1 MSSRV
6 LVDVVFE
13 VFDRDSWSRSSESLS
28 AALVPLCVVIL
39 VNMTASEGSIATMCD
54 RFLEEEFPEN
64 DQLEGLEKSNF
75 NADLNASE
83 QENDDDLFADVS
95 FRNSNGKEHESDIFS
110 GKSTTTDLKRRF
122 FESDAFGIGRFSRG
136 RPPLES
142 ITTQFPSILRLECDV
157 QIGSMDRRTVLLRF
171 ATEDE
176 CKRTWIRGQ
185 AEVDGVHFLSSAM
198 VALRILDLVVLSL
211 SLSCGAVGVRCRWHG
226 ICSAQVTESTDFV
239 ELTNKEPWLSSTKLV
254 VKPDML
260 FGKCGKNGLVAL
272 KLDLPEV
279 AEFVKVHLG
288 VEVEMGGCKA
298 PITIFIVE
306 PFPVDM
312 RGELHDIAAFK
323 NFQKWGN
330 IEFPMLF
337 GSVLSP
343 TESFIHSLDKKKTSA
358 SFKFTVLNP
367 KGRIWTIVAGD
378 VNGRNFSDPLYTAP
392 SSDEVAI
399 STSETVDM
407 FEGPKGV
414 EMTKKVKDM
423 VYELFNAYKPSNDNV
438 SSTSTPTSSSNIGEC
453 QVRMKKRMQE
463 KFVRH
468 KLQSGNAGDQMSE
481 LDKYLNEATEPLFVV
496 ESCIENSQPTA
507 SN

>member
-1 MSSRV
+1 MKSDNASRIHSLTSFNLRRSFNVAAKILKRRAGAGAAIGSGGGFKASKQDSSCNFSRALINHQFMPPIVLHGAVFNRSRSVKMSSRV

-13 VFDRDSWSRSSESLS
+13 VFDRDSWNRSSESLS

-64 DQLEGLEKSNF
+64 DQLESLEKSNF
-75 NADLNASE
+75 NADLNAGE

-226 ICSAQVTESTDFV
+226 VGDMARKKIREYDSKRLLKDHLKHLYGIDLQICSAQVTESTDFV

-272 KLDLPEV
+272 KLDLLEV
-279 AEFVKVHLG
+279 AEFVKAHLG

-312 RGELHDIAAFK
+312 RG
-323 NFQKWGN
+323 
-330 IEFPMLF
+330 
-337 GSVLSP
+337 
-343 TESFIHSLDKKKTSA
+343 T
-358 SFKFTVLNP
+358 
-367 KGRIWTIVAGD
+367 
-378 VNGRNFSDPLYTAP
+378 
-392 SSDEVAI
+392 
-399 STSETVDM
+399 
-407 FEGPKGV
+407 
-414 EMTKKVKDM
+414 
-423 VYELFNAYKPSNDNV
+423 
-438 SSTSTPTSSSNIGEC
+438 
-453 QVRMKKRMQE
+453 
-463 KFVRH
+463 
-468 KLQSGNAGDQMSE
+468 
-481 LDKYLNEATEPLFVV
+481 
-496 ESCIENSQPTA
+496 
-507 SN
+507 

>member
-1 MSSRV
+1 
-6 LVDVVFE
+6 
-13 VFDRDSWSRSSESLS
+13 
-28 AALVPLCVVIL
+28 
-39 VNMTASEGSIATMCD
+39 
-54 RFLEEEFPEN
+54 
-64 DQLEGLEKSNF
+64 
-75 NADLNASE
+75 
-83 QENDDDLFADVS
+83 
-95 FRNSNGKEHESDIFS
+95 
-110 GKSTTTDLKRRF
+110 
-122 FESDAFGIGRFSRG
+122 
-136 RPPLES
+136 
-142 ITTQFPSILRLECDV
+142 
-157 QIGSMDRRTVLLRF
+157 
-171 ATEDE
+171 
-176 CKRTWIRGQ
+176 
-185 AEVDGVHFLSSAM
+185 
-198 VALRILDLVVLSL
+198 
-211 SLSCGAVGVRCRWHG
+211 
-226 ICSAQVTESTDFV
+226 
-239 ELTNKEPWLSSTKLV
+239 
-254 VKPDML
+254 ML

-279 AEFVKVHLG
+279 AEFVKAHLG

-312 RGELHDIAAFK
+312 RGELHDTAAFK

-343 TESFIHSLDKKKTSA
+343 TESDEGENEDPIEEVYVDVKTSKETENDNCNRQE
-358 SFKFTVLNP
+358 SPCSSPRLL
-367 KGRIWTIVAGD
+367 RILDHGCWSLRNLGGILD

-399 STSETVDM
+399 STSET
-407 FEGPKGV
+407 GPKGV

-453 QVRMKKRMQE
+453 QARMKKRMQE